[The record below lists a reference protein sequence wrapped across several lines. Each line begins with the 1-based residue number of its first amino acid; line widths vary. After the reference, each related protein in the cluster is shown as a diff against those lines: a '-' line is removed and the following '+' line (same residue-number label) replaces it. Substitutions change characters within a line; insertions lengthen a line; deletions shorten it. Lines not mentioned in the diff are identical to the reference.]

1 MNLFAAFRR
10 FFHFVKHLSN
20 IAFIY
25 FSPTVY
31 FAFRSFGM
39 FDDFFTKSFFVDFLS
54 YFVRPQT
61 KGKPPGKRLPGGFRF
76 VKTI

>member
-31 FAFRSFGM
+31 LVFRFFGM
-39 FDDFFTKSFFVDFLS
+39 FDNFFTKSFLLIFCHTLS
-54 YFVRPQT
+54 
-61 KGKPPGKRLPGGFRF
+61 GLKPKENRLGSDSQAVFGL
-76 VKTI
+76 

>member
-31 FAFRSFGM
+31 FVFRSFGM
-39 FDDFFTKSFFVDFLS
+39 FDDFFTKSFLLIFCHTLS
-54 YFVRPQT
+54 
-61 KGKPPGKRLPGGFRF
+61 GLKPKEDRLGSDSQAVFGL
-76 VKTI
+76 